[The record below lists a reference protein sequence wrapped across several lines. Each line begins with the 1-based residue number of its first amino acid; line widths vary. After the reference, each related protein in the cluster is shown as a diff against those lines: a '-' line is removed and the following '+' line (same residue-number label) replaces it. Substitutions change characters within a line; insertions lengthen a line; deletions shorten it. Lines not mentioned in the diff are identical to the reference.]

1 MIEVKIPLRIS
12 LLGGG
17 TDLAHY
23 YRLGYGIVVNFT
35 IDKFVRVRLIEKK
48 EKEDTSNWQSISHD
62 FFEKIKQ
69 FYDIKSNELDIFIK
83 SDLGFGNGL
92 GSSSAMC
99 IGVFSALNIFKNGF
113 NQSPYKLAEMS
124 YDFEHNILNT
134 NCGKQDQ
141 YAAAYTGMNCFIF
154 KSDESVERI
163 EIKLKSNEID
173 FINEN
178 ILLIPSGLT
187 HKSKAILSEQEKNIS
202 QKFEYYDN
210 LRDLSLKFKDKILK
224 DGFNYDV
231 CNFIDEG
238 WEIKKSFDKNIMNDL
253 LERALESLKAKN
265 WKGIKLLGAGG
276 GGYFMTVLNNTQK
289 EEYSRTSKKID
300 LPFRF
305 YRNEQQANSTNN

>member
-1 MIEVKIPLRIS
+1 M
-12 LLGGG
+12 
-17 TDLAHY
+17 
-23 YRLGYGIVVNFT
+23 
-35 IDKFVRVRLIEKK
+35 KK
-48 EKEDTSNWQSISHD
+48 V
-62 FFEKIKQ
+62 
-69 FYDIKSNELDIFIK
+69 EL
-83 SDLGFGNGL
+83 
-92 GSSSAMC
+92 
-99 IGVFSALNIFKNGF
+99 
-113 NQSPYKLAEMS
+113 
-124 YDFEHNILNT
+124 
-134 NCGKQDQ
+134 
-141 YAAAYTGMNCFIF
+141 
-154 KSDESVERI
+154 
-163 EIKLKSNEID
+163 D

-187 HKSKAILSEQEKNIS
+187 HKSNAILSEQEKNIS
-202 QKFEYYDN
+202 QKLVYYDN
-210 LRDLSLKFKDKILK
+210 LRDLSLKFKNKILK
-224 DGFNYDV
+224 DGFNYDI

>member
-23 YRLGYGIVVNFT
+23 YSLGYGMVVSFT
-35 IDKFVRVRLIEKK
+35 IDKFVRVRLIERN
-48 EKEDTSNWQSISHD
+48 EKADTNGWQAISRD
-62 FFEKIKQ
+62 FFEKLKQ
-69 FYDIKSNELDIFIK
+69 FYGIKINGLDIFIK

-92 GSSSAMC
+92 GSSSAMS
-99 IGVFSALNIFKNGF
+99 IGVFSVLNIFKNGF

-124 YDFEHNILNT
+124 YNFEHNILNT

-154 KSDESVERI
+154 KRDESVERI
-163 EIKLKSNEID
+163 EIKLKNNEID

-187 HKSKAILSEQEKNIS
+187 HKSKIILSEQEKNIS
-202 QKFEYYDN
+202 QKLAYYDN
-210 LRDLSLKFKDKILK
+210 LRNLTLNFKNKILR
-224 DGFNYDV
+224 DGFNYDI
-231 CNFIDEG
+231 CNFIDKG
-238 WEIKKSFDKNIMNDL
+238 WEIKKSFDKNIMNSL
-253 LERALESLKAKN
+253 LEKTFKSLKAKN

-276 GGYFMTVLNNTQK
+276 GGYFMAVLNNVQK
-289 EEYSRTSKKID
+289 EEYSRTTKKID
-300 LPFRF
+300 LPFCF
-305 YRNEQQANSTNN
+305 YSNKQKSNSINN